1 MKRGKSSINGGE
13 ESDKKGRGWRQG
25 TERLTM
31 KKGKMRKEKSERTK
45 QADERYF
52 RRGGG
57 GKFLLVCE
65 NNTSNQKK
73 RTKCLFIIV

>member
-1 MKRGKSSINGGE
+1 
-13 ESDKKGRGWRQG
+13 
-25 TERLTM
+25 M
-31 KKGKMRKEKSERTK
+31 KKGKWREEKSERTK
-45 QADERYF
+45 QADEQNF

-73 RTKCLFIIV
+73 ELNACLLLYKQLYL

>member
-1 MKRGKSSINGGE
+1 MGRGK
-13 ESDKKGRGWRQG
+13 RQER
-25 TERLTM
+25 ERLATR
-31 KKGKMRKEKSERTK
+31 KGKWREEKSERTK

-52 RRGGG
+52 RRRGG

>member
-1 MKRGKSSINGGE
+1 MGRGK
-13 ESDKKGRGWRQG
+13 RQ
-25 TERLTM
+25 ERVRLATR
-31 KKGKMRKEKSERTK
+31 KGKMRKEKSKRTK

-57 GKFLLVCE
+57 GRVLLVCE

>member
-1 MKRGKSSINGGE
+1 MGRGKRQE
-13 ESDKKGRGWRQG
+13 RVRLATKKG
-25 TERLTM
+25 E
-31 KKGKMRKEKSERTK
+31 MREEKSERTK

-52 RRGGG
+52 RRRGG

-73 RTKCLFIIV
+73 

>member
-1 MKRGKSSINGGE
+1 MGRGK
-13 ESDKKGRGWRQG
+13 RQ
-25 TERLTM
+25 ERVRLATR
-31 KKGKMRKEKSERTK
+31 KGKWRKEKSERTK

-57 GKFLLVCE
+57 GRFLLVCE

-73 RTKCLFIIV
+73 

>member
-1 MKRGKSSINGGE
+1 M
-13 ESDKKGRGWRQG
+13 
-25 TERLTM
+25 ERLAM

-52 RRGGG
+52 QREGGG
-57 GKFLLVCE
+57 RVLLVCE

-73 RTKCLFIIV
+73 RTKRLFIIV

>member
-1 MKRGKSSINGGE
+1 MGRGKL
-13 ESDKKGRGWRQG
+13 Q
-25 TERLTM
+25 ERVRLATR
-31 KKGKMRKEKSERTK
+31 KGKMRKEKSKRTK

-57 GKFLLVCE
+57 GRVLLVCE

-73 RTKCLFIIV
+73 ELNACLLLYKQLYL

>member
-1 MKRGKSSINGGE
+1 MV
-13 ESDKKGRGWRQG
+13 
-25 TERLTM
+25 RLAM
-31 KKGKMRKEKSERTK
+31 KKGEMREEKSERTK
-45 QADERYF
+45 QVDERYF

-73 RTKCLFIIV
+73 

>member
-1 MKRGKSSINGGE
+1 MGRGK
-13 ESDKKGRGWRQG
+13 RQER
-25 TERLTM
+25 ERLATR
-31 KKGKMRKEKSERTK
+31 KGKWREEKSERTK

-57 GKFLLVCE
+57 GRVLLVCE

>member
-1 MKRGKSSINGGE
+1 MGRGK
-13 ESDKKGRGWRQG
+13 RQER
-25 TERLTM
+25 ERLAM

-57 GKFLLVCE
+57 GRFLLVCE

-73 RTKCLFIIV
+73 

>member
-1 MKRGKSSINGGE
+1 MGRGK
-13 ESDKKGRGWRQG
+13 RQ
-25 TERLTM
+25 ERVRLATR
-31 KKGKMRKEKSERTK
+31 KGKWREEKSERTK
-45 QADERYF
+45 QADEQNF

-73 RTKCLFIIV
+73 RTKRLFIIV

>member
-1 MKRGKSSINGGE
+1 MR
-13 ESDKKGRGWRQG
+13 
-25 TERLTM
+25 
-31 KKGKMRKEKSERTK
+31 KGKWREEKSERTK
-45 QADERYF
+45 QADKQYF
-52 RRGGG
+52 QRGGG

>member
-1 MKRGKSSINGGE
+1 MGRGK
-13 ESDKKGRGWRQG
+13 RQER
-25 TERLTM
+25 ERLATR
-31 KKGKMRKEKSERTK
+31 KGKWREEKSERTK
-45 QADERYF
+45 QADKQYF

-57 GKFLLVCE
+57 ARFLLVCE

>member
-1 MKRGKSSINGGE
+1 MGRGK
-13 ESDKKGRGWRQG
+13 RQ
-25 TERLTM
+25 ERVRLATR
-31 KKGKMRKEKSERTK
+31 KGKWREEKSERTK

-57 GKFLLVCE
+57 GRFLLVCE

-73 RTKCLFIIV
+73 

>member
-1 MKRGKSSINGGE
+1 MGRGKL
-13 ESDKKGRGWRQG
+13 Q
-25 TERLTM
+25 ERVRLATR
-31 KKGKMRKEKSERTK
+31 KGKMRKEKSKRTK

-57 GKFLLVCE
+57 GRFLFVCE

-73 RTKCLFIIV
+73 RTKRLFIIV